1 MSLSMWLGV
10 DACPG
15 PVDAQTPVS
24 LWTLAFSPD
33 PAPMSWLLSGC
44 DHSGSIQEN
53 GKQVQRR
60 GQGMSTSFSLSVP
73 LSWWDFCQQLH
84 SLSKTKTWY
93 LGNSTAKNPTF
104 LWLFPKALFLA
115 TRGFRSEKVW
125 PWDAPISPT
134 PSPTRGEGQSFS

>member
-1 MSLSMWLGV
+1 MWLGV

-84 SLSKTKTWY
+84 SLSKPRLDTWEIAQPR
-93 LGNSTAKNPTF
+93 TQ
-104 LWLFPKALFLA
+104 LFCGSFQRLYSGPLVVFVQRRCDLEMPPSAPPPPQPK
-115 TRGFRSEKVW
+115 GK
-125 PWDAPISPT
+125 DSPLVK
-134 PSPTRGEGQSFS
+134 